1 MRNMFLNVFFSDTFN
16 PVNYVTP
23 K

>member
-1 MRNMFLNVFFSDTFN
+1 MFLNVFFSDTFN